1 MALDLPSPTHMTEPN
16 AAAPPP
22 PPNSIEIHGSL
33 ARGIA
38 WTGAAKWLTQ
48 LVTWGATLVVA
59 HILGPEAYGLVGM
72 AGLFMGLVN
81 MFTEFGLGTA
91 IVSLRTL
98 DWSQIA
104 QINSVAVL
112 LGLGGT
118 LITCLAAWPL
128 SLFFHEPAVM
138 WIIMAMSTNFLISAV
153 RLVPY
158 SLLQRDLHFKR
169 LAMVESSQAIVFA
182 LANMLFAWLG
192 FGYWTLVIGAII
204 SQVYGTVGTLV
215 LRRHG
220 FARPSREGVH
230 GVLRFSGHIL
240 IGRLA
245 WYSYSNSDFAVA
257 GKVLG
262 KAALGA
268 YSFAWQFAGI
278 PVEKITSM
286 VTRVTP
292 AYFAAAQDDNE
303 TIRKILLNVT
313 EGIAF
318 LTLPA
323 TVGISLVAKEFVP
336 LVLGAQWTA
345 TIAPLQLLCI
355 YASYRSLV
363 TLLPQ
368 ILNVKNDARWTM
380 WLGVVTALVLPVS
393 FLAASRFGPAGI
405 AAMWIL
411 IYPVFTIPLY
421 RRTFAKIDMPY
432 GEYFA
437 VLWPSIRGTLL
448 MAAAVLAL
456 RLALPEQWSLAVR
469 CGVLSVTGAL
479 VYAVTTALPQRER
492 LRRILTMIRK
502 QPAKAAPSHA

>member
-1 MALDLPSPTHMTEPN
+1 MTEPKSATP
-16 AAAPPP
+16 AAT
-22 PPNSIEIHGSL
+22 PNSSEIHGSL

-72 AGLFMGLVN
+72 AGLFMGLVT

-98 DWSQIA
+98 DWNQIA

-112 LGLGGT
+112 LGFSGT
-118 LITCLAAWPL
+118 LITCAAAWPL
-128 SLFFHEPAVM
+128 SRFFHEPAVM
-138 WIIMAMSTNFLISAV
+138 WIIIAMSSNFLISAI

-158 SLLQRDLHFKR
+158 SLLQRDLKFKR
-169 LAMVESSQAIVFA
+169 LAMLESAQAIIFA

-192 FGYWTLVIGAII
+192 FGYWTLVIGAVI
-204 SQVYGTVGTLV
+204 SQTFGTVSTLV

-220 FARPSREGVH
+220 YVRPTRAGVR

-278 PVEKITSM
+278 PIDKITSL

-292 AYFAAAQDDNE
+292 AYFAAAQDDNA

-336 LVLGAQWTA
+336 LVLGPEWTA
-345 TIAPLQLLCI
+345 TIAPLQVLCV

-368 ILNVKNDARWTM
+368 ILNVKGDARWTM
-380 WLGVVTALVLPVS
+380 WLGVITALVLPAS
-393 FLAASRFGPAGI
+393 FFAGSRFGPVGI

-411 IYPVFTIPLY
+411 IYPIFTIPLY
-421 RRTFAKIDMPY
+421 RRTFMRIEMPFRDY
-432 GEYFA
+432 MA
-437 VLWPSIRGTLL
+437 VLWSPIRGTLL
-448 MAAAVLAL
+448 MAAAVMATRLVLPESWPLAL
-456 RLALPEQWSLAVR
+456 RCGLLAT
-469 CGVLSVTGAL
+469 TGAL
-479 VYAVTTALPQRER
+479 VYAATTALPQRER
-492 LRRILTMIRK
+492 LRKILVMVRTP
-502 QPAKAAPSHA
+502 PAKPAATNV

>member
-1 MALDLPSPTHMTEPN
+1 M
-16 AAAPPP
+16 
-22 PPNSIEIHGSL
+22 

-59 HILGPEAYGLVGM
+59 HILGPDAYGLVGM
-72 AGLFMGLVN
+72 AGLFMGLVT

-98 DWSQIA
+98 DWNQIA

-118 LITCLAAWPL
+118 LITCIAAWPL
-128 SLFFHEPAVM
+128 SRFFHEPAVM
-138 WIIMAMSTNFLISAV
+138 WIIIAMSTNFLISAV

-158 SLLQRDLHFKR
+158 SLLQRDLYFKR
-169 LAMVESSQAIVFA
+169 LAMLESSQAIIFA

-204 SQVYGTVGTLV
+204 SQTYGTVSTLV

-220 FARPSREGVH
+220 FARPSREGTR
-230 GVLRFSGHIL
+230 GVLKFSGHIL

-257 GKVLG
+257 GRVLG

-278 PVEKITSM
+278 PIDKITSM

-292 AYFAAAQDDNE
+292 AYFSAAQNDNA

-336 LVLGAQWTA
+336 LVLGPEWSA
-345 TIAPLQLLCI
+345 TVAPLQVLCV

-380 WLGVVTALVLPVS
+380 WLGVVTAAVLPVS
-393 FLAASRFGPAGI
+393 FYFASRYGPVGI
-405 AAMWIL
+405 AWMWIL
-411 IYPVFTIPLY
+411 IYPIFTIPLY
-421 RRTFAKIDMPY
+421 RRTFAKIEMPLRDY
-432 GEYFA
+432 LA

-448 MAAAVLAL
+448 MAAAVMAT
-456 RLALPEQWSLAVR
+456 RLVLPEQWPLAVR
-469 CGVLSVTGAL
+469 CGVLAGTGAL
-479 VYAVTTALPQRER
+479 VYTVTTGLPQRDR
-492 LRRILTMIRK
+492 LRKMMATIRK
-502 QPAKAAPSHA
+502 PPAKPATTNA